1 MNTTW
6 KELQETCLRK
16 IFSLDGDELTQ
27 DSATLPYLNAMPA
40 AANEAL
46 LLLATTGRY
55 WKKVLTIEQGTEA
68 ATEPDM
74 VLGSLN
80 AYDLRKA
87 AEDFY
92 CIDSMKLA
100 NGEGYGLF
108 EGYEMEG
115 EHLLLLPV
123 GQTGTFRIWYNAYPE
138 KITKDTPDDHVIQMH
153 PEAVS
158 LVAHYM
164 AGQLYKDDDISIAQ
178 IWMNEFL
185 TWLEELKATAKR
197 AAGKNANSG
206 GGWKS
211 SKGWY

>member
-16 IFSLDGDELTQ
+16 IFSLDNVNIVR
-27 DSATLPYLNAMPA
+27 DSTTNPYIYGMPA

-46 LLLATTGRY
+46 MLLATTGRY
-55 WKKVLTIEQGTEA
+55 WKKCLTIEQGGEA
-68 ATEPDM
+68 AAEPDM
-74 VLGSLN
+74 VLGGMN
-80 AYDLRKA
+80 CYDLRKTA
-87 AEDFY
+87 GDFY

-100 NGEGYGLF
+100 AGDGYGVYD
-108 EGYEMEG
+108 GYEMEG
-115 EHLLLLPV
+115 EHLLLLPADQEGV
-123 GQTGTFRIWYNAYPE
+123 FRVWYNAYPE
-138 KITKDTPDDHVIQMH
+138 KITNSTADDYIIQMH
-153 PEAVS
+153 PEAVA
-158 LVAHYM
+158 LVATYM

-185 TWLEELKATAKR
+185 TWLEELKATAKK
-197 AAGKNANSG
+197 AAGRNANSG